1 MNKKVVLIT
10 GVAGFIGYHLANR
23 LLSENYVVIGIDNM
37 NAYYDLHLKVDRVME
52 LTKHEN
58 KRDFLFIEQD
68 IVDIKIDDLI
78 KNHSINIDRFDY
90 VINLAGQ
97 AGVRYSFDN
106 PKEYFRSNVDGF
118 YNILSESIMNK
129 VGHFIYASSSSVY
142 GNVEGK
148 SKETD
153 IVDSQESLYACTKRM
168 NELLAETE
176 SKHCDLLMTGLRF
189 FTVYGEYGR
198 PDMAPY
204 IFTNAIMRGNT
215 FRVNNNGMMKR
226 DFTYISDVIDNIL
239 LILKNDNEY
248 MIRGQHEVY
257 NICGSKPVDLSK
269 FIDCIEFYTGKS
281 ANVEFVGMQK
291 GDVVSTY
298 GDNDKFVGTYGFTKP
313 THISSGMK
321 KYVEWFKKYYN
332 L

>member
-37 NAYYDLHLKVDRVME
+37 NTYYDTDLKNDRLE
-52 LTKHEN
+52 RLENHEN
-58 KRDFLFIEQD
+58 SRNFLFAKMD
-68 IVDIKIDDLI
+68 INDIDLGWVINSASVERID
-78 KNHSINIDRFDY
+78 F

-118 YNILSESIMNK
+118 YNILSESIRNK

-176 SKHCDLLMTGLRF
+176 SKHCDLQMTGLRF

-215 FRVNNNGMMKR
+215 FQVNNNGMMKR

-239 LILKNDNEY
+239 LILKNDNKNI
-248 MIRGQHEVY
+248 MRGQHDIY
-257 NICGSKPVDLSK
+257 NICGSKPVDLSY
-269 FIDCIEFYTGKS
+269 FIDCIEFYAGKS

-321 KYVEWFKKYYN
+321 NYVEWFKEYYN